1 MQIIIYMDKY
11 EEAAA
16 SPCTEGSLH
25 MTNQTANQG
34 SEIIRIENLSKVFHG
49 SAGRIVALDHIDLS
63 IRQGDIF
70 GIIGLSGAGK
80 STLVRCMNLLET
92 PTEGRV
98 IFDGKNLMDMPQKEL
113 LAARQGIGMIF
124 QDFNLMAQRNAI
136 KNVCYPMEIAKTPK
150 KQAEK
155 RALELLELVGLSERV
170 KSYPSQLSG
179 GQKQRVAIA
188 RALAMNP
195 KVLLCDEATSALD
208 PNTTRQILDLLK
220 KINQELGVTIVVITH
235 EMKVIETIC
244 NRVAVLDQSHVV
256 EEGLVR
262 DVFIQPKSRIAR
274 QLILPQQ
281 EGTVE
286 FSDNNCLRVVF
297 DGYSAYEPV
306 ISNLALECHAAV
318 NILFA
323 NTRNVDGKIIG
334 QMLLQLP
341 QDETT
346 VLRVKQWLKNR
357 QITFKE
363 ETLNVYGT
371 NDQ

>member
-1 MQIIIYMDKY
+1 
-11 EEAAA
+11 
-16 SPCTEGSLH
+16 
-25 MTNQTANQG
+25 
-34 SEIIRIENLSKVFHG
+34 
-49 SAGRIVALDHIDLS
+49 
-63 IRQGDIF
+63 
-70 GIIGLSGAGK
+70 
-80 STLVRCMNLLET
+80 
-92 PTEGRV
+92 
-98 IFDGKNLMDMPQKEL
+98 
-113 LAARQGIGMIF
+113 
-124 QDFNLMAQRNAI
+124 
-136 KNVCYPMEIAKTPK
+136 
-150 KQAEK
+150 
-155 RALELLELVGLSERV
+155 
-170 KSYPSQLSG
+170 
-179 GQKQRVAIA
+179 
-188 RALAMNP
+188 MNP

-256 EEGLVR
+256 EEGMVR
-262 DVFIQPKSRIAR
+262 DVFIQPKSKIAR

-281 EGTVE
+281 EGPVE
-286 FSDNNCLRVVF
+286 FSDSNCLRIVF

-306 ISNLALECHAAV
+306 ISNLALECRAAV

-346 VLRVKQWLKNR
+346 VLRVKQWLRERN
-357 QITFKE
+357 ITFKE

-371 NDQ
+371 ND

>member
-1 MQIIIYMDKY
+1 MACADRTRRRGM
-11 EEAAA
+11 
-16 SPCTEGSLH
+16 G
-25 MTNQTANQG
+25 
-34 SEIIRIENLSKVFHG
+34 EIIRIENLSKVFNG
-49 SAGRIVALDHIDLS
+49 AAGRIVALEGIDLS
-63 IRQGDIF
+63 INEGDIF

-92 PTEGRV
+92 PTSGRV
-98 IFDGKNLMDMPQKEL
+98 IFDGKDLMGMQRGDL
-113 LAARQGIGMIF
+113 LATRQQIGMIF
-124 QDFNLMAQRNAI
+124 QDFNLMAQRNAV
-136 KNVCYPMEIAKTPK
+136 KNVCYPMEIAHVNRKA
-150 KQAEK
+150 AEK
-155 RALELLELVGLSERV
+155 RAVELLEMVGLSERL

-208 PNTTRQILDLLK
+208 PNTTRQILELLR
-220 KINQELGVTIVVITH
+220 KINRELGVTIVVITH
-235 EMKVIETIC
+235 EMKVVETIC

-256 EEGLVR
+256 EQGMVR
-262 DVFIQPKSRIAR
+262 DVFIHPQSRIAR
-274 QLILPQQ
+274 QLILPTQD
-281 EGTVE
+281 ENVE
-286 FSDNNCLRVVF
+286 FSDSNCLRLVF
-297 DGYSAYEPV
+297 DGYCTFEPI

-323 NTRNVDGKIIG
+323 SVRSVEGKSIG

-346 VLRVKQWLKNR
+346 VLRVKQWLMDHK
-357 QITFKE
+357 ITYKE

-371 NDQ
+371 NAE

>member
-1 MQIIIYMDKY
+1 M
-11 EEAAA
+11 
-16 SPCTEGSLH
+16 G
-25 MTNQTANQG
+25 N
-34 SEIIRIENLSKVFHG
+34 EIIRIEHLSKVFNG
-49 SAGRIVALDHIDLS
+49 SAGRIVALDDINLS
-63 IRQGDIF
+63 IGEGDVF

-80 STLVRCMNLLET
+80 STLVRCMNLLEV
-92 PTEGRV
+92 PTDGKV
-98 IFDGKNLMDMPQKEL
+98 IFDGRNLMEMSQREL
-113 LAARQGIGMIF
+113 LTTRRSIGMIF

-136 KNVCYPMEIAKTPK
+136 RNVCYPMEVAQVPRKE
-150 KQAEK
+150 AEK
-155 RALELLELVGLSERV
+155 RALELLELVGLSDRV

-208 PNTTRQILDLLK
+208 PNTTRQILELLRR
-220 KINQELGVTIVVITH
+220 INRELGVTIVVITH

-262 DVFIQPKSRIAR
+262 DVFIHPQSRIAR
-274 QLILPQQ
+274 QLILPNQ
-281 EGTVE
+281 EAPTS
-286 FSDNNCLRVVF
+286 FSDSNCLRIVF

-323 NTRNVDGKIIG
+323 NTRNVDGKAIG

-346 VLRVKQWLKNR
+346 VLRVKQWLSERK
-357 QITFKE
+357 ITFKE
-363 ETLNVYGT
+363 EKLNVYGT
-371 NDQ
+371 ND

>member
-1 MQIIIYMDKY
+1 MAK
-11 EEAAA
+11 E
-16 SPCTEGSLH
+16 L
-25 MTNQTANQG
+25 
-34 SEIIRIENLSKVFHG
+34 IRVEHLSKVFHIRRDG
-49 SAGRIVALDHIDLS
+49 SDGRIVALSDINLS
-63 IRQGDIF
+63 INQGDIF

-80 STLVRCMNLLET
+80 STLVRCLNLLET
-92 PTEGRV
+92 PTEGKV
-98 IFDGKNLMDMPQKEL
+98 IFDGRNLMEMPQKEL
-113 LAARQGIGMIF
+113 LLTRRDIGMIF
-124 QDFNLMAQRNAI
+124 QDFNLMAQRNAF
-136 KNVCYPMEIAKTPK
+136 KNVCYPMEIARVDKEK
-150 KQAEK
+150 AKK
-155 RALELLELVGLSERV
+155 RATELLELVGLSDRMTN
-170 KSYPSQLSG
+170 YPSQLSG

-208 PNTTRQILDLLK
+208 PNTTRQILELLK
-220 KINQELGVTIVVITH
+220 KINAELGVTIVVITH

-262 DVFIQPKSRIAR
+262 DVFIHPQSRIAR
-274 QLILPQQ
+274 QLILPSG
-281 EGTVE
+281 EASTE
-286 FSDNNCLRVVF
+286 FSDNNCLRIIF
-297 DGYSAYEPV
+297 DGYSAFEPV

-323 NTRNVDGKIIG
+323 NTKMVEGKTVG

-346 VLRVKQWLKNR
+346 VLRVKQWLTDRK
-357 QITFKE
+357 ITFKE

>member
-1 MQIIIYMDKY
+1 MDK
-11 EEAAA
+11 
-16 SPCTEGSLH
+16 
-25 MTNQTANQG
+25 
-34 SEIIRIENLSKVFHG
+34 EIIRIEHLSKIFNG
-49 SAGRIVALDHIDLS
+49 AAGRIVALEDINLS
-63 IRQGDIF
+63 ICEGDIF

-80 STLVRCMNLLET
+80 STLVRCMNLLEV
-92 PTEGRV
+92 PTEGKV

-113 LAARQGIGMIF
+113 LTTRQGIGMIF
-124 QDFNLMAQRNAI
+124 QDFNLMAQRNAF
-136 KNVCYPMEIAKTPK
+136 KNVCYPMEIAKVPK
-150 KQAEK
+150 KDAEK
-155 RALELLELVGLSERV
+155 RARELLELVGLADRM
-170 KSYPSQLSG
+170 KAYPSQLSG

-220 KINQELGVTIVVITH
+220 QINAELGVTIVVITH

-244 NRVAVLDQSHVV
+244 NKVAVLDQSHVV

-262 DVFIQPKSRIAR
+262 DVFIHPQSKIAR

-281 EGTVE
+281 ENVE
-286 FSDNNCLRVVF
+286 LSDSNCLRIIF

-306 ISNLALECHAAV
+306 ISNLALECHAAM

-323 NTRNVDGKIIG
+323 NTRIVDGKTIG

-346 VLRVKQWLKNR
+346 VLRVKQWLTDRN
-357 QITFKE
+357 ITFKE
-363 ETLNVYGT
+363 ETLNVYGI
-371 NDQ
+371 ND